1 MATPRPT
8 VAQGAERAML
18 SLHHSNRR
26 AGCEAHKSG
35 SVRGAPGNRGLYSA
49 GSTSEARS
57 GWALPNT
64 THFTWVSVA
73 SSIEGNQIE
82 KMEGPQ
88 NGKSSSVATP
98 WGAVAASTAAR

>member
-1 MATPRPT
+1 MGGRFRLAALLQEDAALTAPCI
-8 VAQGAERAML
+8 V
-18 SLHHSNRR
+18 RR
-26 AGCEAHKSG
+26 S
-35 SVRGAPGNRGLYSA
+35 RGPGNRGLYSA